1 MIRNSFSRRSRCLAW
16 FVLVS
21 LALPASGEDRLRVHE
36 WGTFTALQE
45 GAGRALA
52 GINIDDEPL
61 PSFVHNLSPGI
72 IVKPHAAAEYHWRHP
87 MKGVPQRHP
96 FVTMRL
102 ETPVLYFYPPAAETK
117 PFDVSVGVT
126 IRGGWLT
133 EFYPAAEAD
142 PPGASGGRFKFDNL
156 TPDTLGRLDWRK
168 VTVGTAAPGP
178 ETDAPVWTTPRKVQA
193 AQLTVPGKRG
203 DEHEKFLFYRGVGN
217 IDVPLRVATDEGNDT
232 LSLHA
237 QCGDALPAGQAARVP
252 ALWLV
257 DIRRD
262 GVLAFRTLPALSLS
276 ADWQRALATIPRSF
290 PEADYSEGNRE
301 RLEAQM
307 HAALVAEG
315 LFADEATA
323 MLGTWQRAYFQSAG
337 LRVFFLVPRV
347 WTDFIL
353 PLEISRPA
361 DIERVM
367 IGRIELVSPQ
377 QRALL
382 KKISVAEVSNQQWLK
397 EAAQSPNAA
406 AFFAGRSDFGDLGVA
421 IPEDYRMYLD
431 LGRFRN
437 ALVLDEARA
446 RPAPQ
451 LHLFI
456 NTYGLYAFGP

>member
-1 MIRNSFSRRSRCLAW
+1 MFHKSFSRRSLCIAC
-16 FVLVS
+16 FALVS
-21 LALPASGEDRLRVHE
+21 IAASGSADERLRVHE

-45 GAGRALA
+45 GEGRALA

-61 PSFVHNLSPGI
+61 PYFVHNLNPGI
-72 IVKPHAAAEYHWRHP
+72 IVKPHAAAEYHWQHQ
-87 MKGVPQRHP
+87 MKGAPQRHP
-96 FVTMRL
+96 YVTMRL
-102 ETPVLYFYPPAAETK
+102 ETPVLYFYPPASETK

-142 PPGASGGRFKFDNL
+142 PPGSGGGRFKFDNL
-156 TPDTLGRLDWRK
+156 TPETLGRLAWPN
-168 VTVGTAAPGP
+168 VTLGTAAPGP
-178 ETDAPVWTTPRKVQA
+178 ETDAHVWTTPRQVQA
-193 AQLTVPGKRG
+193 AQLTVPGKQG
-203 DEHEKFLFYRGVGN
+203 DEHERFLFYRGVGN
-217 IDVPLRVATDEGNDT
+217 IDVPLRVSTNEANDT

-237 QCGDALPAGQAARVP
+237 QCGAALPAGQTAVVP

-262 GVLAFRTLPALSLS
+262 GALAFRTVPLLTLS
-276 ADWQRALATIPRSF
+276 ADRQRVLATVRRSF

-323 MLGTWQRAYFQSAG
+323 MLGTWQRAYFQSTG
-337 LRVFFLVPRV
+337 LRVFFLVPRL

-353 PLEISRPA
+353 PLTISRPA

-367 IGRIELVSPQ
+367 IGRVELVSPQ
-377 QRALL
+377 QRLLL
-382 KKISVAEVSNQQWLK
+382 KKLSVTVVSDQQWLRQ
-397 EAAQSPNAA
+397 ASQSPNAA

-421 IPEDYRMYLD
+421 IPDDYRTYLD

-437 ALVLDEARA
+437 ALVLAEELS
-446 RPAPQ
+446 RPTPQ
-451 LHLFI
+451 LRQFI
-456 NTYGLYAFGP
+456 KAYGLSAFRP